1 MTRKRFSASSYLARL
16 LEFDGRCVE
25 CKCKT
30 GGANGLDWDH
40 TIPLEM
46 GGDDTLAN
54 LQPLCKSCHKAKT
67 ATDAGHI
74 AKGKRMKQRTMGI
87 KRQSRQPMPGSR
99 ASGLKKRLDGTV
111 VKR

>member
-16 LEFDGRCVE
+16 LEFDGRCAE

-40 TIPLEM
+40 TIPLKM

-54 LQPLCKSCHKAKT
+54 LQPLCKSCHKGKT
-67 ATDAGHI
+67 ADDVAHI
-74 AKGKRMKQRTMGI
+74 AKSKRMKQRSLGI
-87 KRQSRQPMPGSR
+87 KRQGRSSFSTNRDGKFKKLL
-99 ASGLKKRLDGTV
+99 SGEV